1 MRRSIFL
8 LFSLTV
14 AVLQVFAQ
22 QDKPWQASDLRP
34 VRSFEKQCGQY
45 EQVVRKVPKESRFGL
60 FLRGNHLYFQA
71 NDSRLFAA
79 IFQHKWDGIAID
91 IVSRDQMLCDQAP
104 LVRQQDQFLGESW
117 KILFYEDLAMMENL
131 SVNPNKVVLDLGVL
145 PDDFDEKS
153 QECNLAILQKRS
165 ICDYQKFLN
174 IDPQYWQLLDMGLF
188 KDSVSVERTGDV
200 VALNEKVL
208 EFSIQYKKNE
218 ATISKRDIQ
227 TIHDSLNFTDYDIAS
242 INIVAFTSVEGGRQL
257 NEQLMKRRS
266 KSVVDALQQYQKPEI
281 IYQVDALEN
290 WDQFYRDIRRT
301 RYRDMADME
310 KGAVKKLLAGNESTL
325 SKLEPLL
332 ARHRKAVL
340 KIFMTRKIKI
350 ESLSNQELV
359 SVFNTA
365 VKKEDVNRV
374 ILLLDYIFERAKD
387 ADDPRKLTSQLKI
400 PKAIRYNPLL
410 NNLAGFEYGTALS
423 TSDETEEAY
432 EELHELFPDNGQI
445 LYNLV
450 AVRLT
455 KLQKS
460 VNKQDM
466 QALRDL
472 MNELQI
478 SKLPPS
484 LKYRP
489 WINYYILTNEY
500 YRQINDF
507 ASSRRAIGNIL
518 SIYKNVLTD
527 RDRLSIARYL
537 ATYYQYEQ
545 AEKIM
550 QPVLTNKD
558 VPDDL
563 IFFYLNITL
572 PFRKYYSKSYFDA
585 LIDKAVSIDRDRFC
599 HFFRSRNDEGIS
611 FQLLQ
616 SPRLQEVY
624 CETCR

>member
-1 MRRSIFL
+1 MR
-8 LFSLTV
+8 
-14 AVLQVFAQ
+14 Q
-22 QDKPWQASDLRP
+22 
-34 VRSFEKQCGQY
+34 
-45 EQVVRKVPKESRFGL
+45 
-60 FLRGNHLYFQA
+60 
-71 NDSRLFAA
+71 
-79 IFQHKWDGIAID
+79 
-91 IVSRDQMLCDQAP
+91 
-104 LVRQQDQFLGESW
+104 
-117 KILFYEDLAMMENL
+117 
-131 SVNPNKVVLDLGVL
+131 
-145 PDDFDEKS
+145 
-153 QECNLAILQKRS
+153 
-165 ICDYQKFLN
+165 
-174 IDPQYWQLLDMGLF
+174 
-188 KDSVSVERTGDV
+188 
-200 VALNEKVL
+200 
-208 EFSIQYKKNE
+208 
-218 ATISKRDIQ
+218 
-227 TIHDSLNFTDYDIAS
+227 
-242 INIVAFTSVEGGRQL
+242 
-257 NEQLMKRRS
+257 
-266 KSVVDALQQYQKPEI
+266 
-281 IYQVDALEN
+281 
-290 WDQFYRDIRRT
+290 
-301 RYRDMADME
+301 
-310 KGAVKKLLAGNESTL
+310 
-325 SKLEPLL
+325 
-332 ARHRKAVL
+332 
-340 KIFMTRKIKI
+340 
-350 ESLSNQELV
+350 
-359 SVFNTA
+359 
-365 VKKEDVNRV
+365 
-374 ILLLDYIFERAKD
+374 
-387 ADDPRKLTSQLKI
+387 
-400 PKAIRYNPLL
+400 
-410 NNLAGFEYGTALS
+410 
-423 TSDETEEAY
+423 EAY